1 MTADPEFAIPDPPP
15 QGGTS
20 VALSDKTLLAVSLA
34 GFVVL
39 ATTVYIL
46 VIRPSLTAE
55 EIDDE
60 GTHNYD
66 DELDHAD
73 VRTLNRAQRR
83 ARARNRMK
91 RNRRVDPRTP
101 GQLHQQHEDLDEG
114 ADDADGGAAVAQ
126 QQLLAG
132 DEAAAAVPDG
142 NDSSQQH
149 LSRKERARLAKAKE
163 REERKLFEKERQE
176 QRRKA
181 EAAAAVERREREK
194 EREALAQEER
204 RRREAEAH
212 NRELTEHREWTLMF
226 LESRNNAEATV
237 REFICKARS
246 KKIWPIEDISREYGA
261 SPEKVEIRLRQL
273 LADDR
278 MFGVVSNGNFI
289 YLEPNDMKSIAER
302 IKENGRTS
310 LSELGREICRVATG
324 SIAVSNDSS

>member
-1 MTADPEFAIPDPPP
+1 MTVDPDFAVPDPPP
-15 QGGTS
+15 QGETS

-55 EIDDE
+55 EIDERE
-60 GTHNYD
+60 GIHNYD

-91 RNRRVDPRTP
+91 RNRRVDPRAP
-101 GQLHQQHEDLDEG
+101 GQLHQHHDELDEG
-114 ADDADGGAAVAQ
+114 ADEADDGAAAAHH
-126 QQLLAG
+126 QLLDVV
-132 DEAAAAVPDG
+132 DEDAAAVPDG
-142 NDSSQQH
+142 NDSPQQH

-181 EAAAAVERREREK
+181 EAAAAFERREREK

-212 NRELTEHREWTLMF
+212 DRDLTEHREWVLVF
-226 LESRNNAEATV
+226 LESRNNAEAKV
-237 REFICKARS
+237 KEFICKAKS
-246 KKIWPIEDISREYGA
+246 KKIWPVEDISREYGV
-261 SPEKVEIRLRQL
+261 SSDLVEVRLRQL

-289 YLEPNDMKSIAER
+289 YLEPDDMKKIAES
-302 IKENGRTS
+302 IKRNGRTS
-310 LSELGREICRVATG
+310 HAELGREICRVAAGT
-324 SIAVSNDSS
+324 SNKQ

>member
-1 MTADPEFAIPDPPP
+1 MTVDPDFAVPDPPP
-15 QGGTS
+15 QGETS

-46 VIRPSLTAE
+46 VIRPSLSAE
-55 EIDDE
+55 ELDE
-60 GTHNYD
+60 REGNHNYD

-114 ADDADGGAAVAQ
+114 ADEADVGAAAAQ
-126 QQLLAG
+126 HQLLDVV

-212 NRELTEHREWTLMF
+212 ERERVEHREWMLMF
-226 LESRNNAEATV
+226 SENRNDNDV
-237 REFICKARS
+237 KDFISKA
-246 KKIWPIEDISREYGA
+246 KLQKIWPIEDISKEYGVSSDQVQA
-261 SPEKVEIRLRQL
+261 RLRQL

-289 YLEPNDMKSIAER
+289 YLEPDDMKKIAES
-302 IKENGRTS
+302 IKRNGRTS
-310 LSELGREICRVATG
+310 HSELGREICRVAAGT
-324 SIAVSNDSS
+324 SEQ

>member
-1 MTADPEFAIPDPPP
+1 MTVMTVDPDFAVPDPPP
-15 QGGTS
+15 QGETS

-55 EIDDE
+55 EIDERE
-60 GTHNYD
+60 GIHNYD

-114 ADDADGGAAVAQ
+114 ADDADGGAAVVQ
-126 QQLLAG
+126 QQLLDG
-132 DEAAAAVPDG
+132 DEAAAAAPDG
-142 NDSSQQH
+142 IDPSQQH

-212 NRELTEHREWTLMF
+212 DRELAEHREWVLMF
-226 LESRNNAEATV
+226 LESRKNAEATV
-237 REFICKARS
+237 GEFICKARS
-246 KKIWPIEDISREYGA
+246 KKIWPVKDISREYGV
-261 SPEKVEIRLRQL
+261 SSEEVEVRLRQL

-289 YLEPNDMKSIAER
+289 FLEPDDMKSIAES
-302 IKENGRTS
+302 IKRNGRTS
-310 LSELGREICRVATG
+310 LSELGRDICRVATE
-324 SIAVSNDSS
+324 SSKQ